1 MTSDG
6 EMPGPQHSTCP
17 CDVYYTASPA
27 LQYRGPGPGLAWLWE
42 RSDDSTEY
50 DWTLEAAAPQQQSKP
65 NLPSGLDFDA
75 ITEQSCAELQLPVNP

>member
-1 MTSDG
+1 
-6 EMPGPQHSTCP
+6 MPAHVHVMFTRLSVRRYNTAGAGPDCMRDQTT
-17 CDVYYTASPA
+17 VW
-27 LQYRGPGPGLAWLWE
+27 RELAG
-42 RSDDSTEY
+42 EY